1 MFNMPKIVFIN
12 EIKDGME
19 LAIPVKNKFGQIMLA
34 ENTKLEERH
43 KNILLLWGI
52 QSVSVKDNEEES
64 EVQFDDATV
73 SKAKDQLK
81 KRLKWNFRNVN
92 EEEIYNL
99 ALGELLKKNLN

>member
-1 MFNMPKIVFIN
+1 MPKIVFIN

-19 LAIPVKNKFGQIMLA
+19 LSIPVKNKFGQIMLA

-52 QSVSVKDNEEES
+52 QSVSVRDNEEES
-64 EVQFDDATV
+64 ELQFDDAAI

-99 ALGELLKKNLN
+99 ALGELLKKNLK